1 MVLKKIHKTKV
12 CILTATSQ
20 INTRYEIDKEEGGME
35 TTIRG
40 EIGEEGRKEDKETK
54 RMQEVDKRE
63 RERHLTRKKY
73 PR

>member
-1 MVLKKIHKTKV
+1 M

-40 EIGEEGRKEDKETK
+40 EIGEKGRKTK
-54 RMQEVDKRE
+54 RQRMQEVNKQG
-63 RERHLTRKKY
+63 RERHLTMKKY
-73 PR
+73 LR